1 MYALNPMSM
10 LENGPHIR
18 PLESGLNVRDTEPP
32 KGKTV
37 NSERPGRLYVGDQPR
52 ASRTDEAYRV
62 LKSEIMEN
70 RMPPGFQ
77 CLETELAELLGISRT
92 PIHEAIV
99 RLSQEGL
106 VEVRRRRGM
115 RVLPI
120 SVDDMRD
127 IYDLLAILEPEAAR
141 LLAET
146 GLTEEQVRQLRRAVD
161 DMEQALEPPDLGA
174 WATADDRFHRLML
187 EFVPNRRLA
196 RIIGQLLDQAHRT
209 RMFTLRFRTLPRRS
223 TEEHGLM
230 VQLLERGESE
240 TIAPLYRK
248 HRVTAATELLAILAH
263 HNLPSL

>member
-1 MYALNPMSM
+1 M
-10 LENGPHIR
+10 
-18 PLESGLNVRDTEPP
+18 
-32 KGKTV
+32 
-37 NSERPGRLYVGDQPR
+37 NSEGPRRLYVGDRPR

-62 LKSEIMEN
+62 LKSEIMGN

-77 CLETELAELLGISRT
+77 CMETELADLLGTSRT
-92 PIHEAIV
+92 PIHEAVV

-127 IYDLLAILEPEAAR
+127 IYELLAILEPEAAR

-146 GLTEEQVRQLRRAVD
+146 GATKDQIDQLRQAVG
-161 DMEQALEPPDLGA
+161 DMERALDTPDLEA
-174 WATADDRFHRLML
+174 WAAADDRFHRLML
-187 EFVPNRRLA
+187 EFTPNRRLA
-196 RIIGQLLDQAHRT
+196 RFIGQLMDQAHRT
-209 RMFTLRFRTLPRRS
+209 RMFTLKFRTLPRRS

-230 VQLLERGESE
+230 VHLLERGESE

-248 HRVTAATELLAILAH
+248 HRVAAAGELLAILDRSG
-263 HNLPSL
+263 LPHL

>member
-1 MYALNPMSM
+1 M
-10 LENGPHIR
+10 
-18 PLESGLNVRDTEPP
+18 RDAELPGETS
-32 KGKTV
+32 V
-37 NSERPGRLYVGDQPR
+37 NSERPTRLYIGDQPR

-77 CLETELAELLGISRT
+77 CMETELADLLGISRT

-106 VEVRRRRGM
+106 VELRRRRGM

-146 GLTEEQVRQLRRAVD
+146 GTTEEQIRQLQRAVD
-161 DMEQALEPPDLGA
+161 DMKQALDVPDLEA
-174 WATADDRFHRLML
+174 WAAADDRFHRLML
-187 EFVPNRRLA
+187 GYVPNRRLA
-196 RIIGQLLDQAHRT
+196 KIIEQLLDQAHRV
-209 RMFTLRFRTLPRRS
+209 RMFTLKFRTLPRRS

-230 VQLLERGESE
+230 VHLLERGESE

-248 HRVTAATELLAILAH
+248 HRTTAAAELLAILAR
-263 HNLPSL
+263 HNLPYL